1 MSPTHDVIADASPWV
16 RRFAPTIPNGGLVLD
31 LACGAGRH
39 SVLLAS
45 EGHPVLAVDRDISA
59 LGLLEDSS
67 IQAQELDLEGPDWP
81 LLGKQ
86 FSGIVVTNY
95 LYRPFLDELPKM
107 LCEGGVLIYE
117 TFADGNA
124 QFGKPSNP
132 NFLLKPG
139 ELLALAE
146 RSGLKVIAYEDIYL
160 SQPKPAMVQRIC
172 AVKGH
177 LKGCIPLQFGG

>member
-1 MSPTHDVIADASPWV
+1 M
-16 RRFAPTIPNGGLVLD
+16 VLD

-39 SVLLAS
+39 SVLMAS
-45 EGHPVLAVDRDISA
+45 LGHAVLALDRDISMVKPLKSA
-59 LGLLEDSS
+59 L
-67 IQAQELDLEGPDWP
+67 IQVQELELEGPDWP
-81 LLGKQ
+81 LQDQQ

-107 LCEGGVLIYE
+107 LAEGGVLVYE

-124 QFGKPSNP
+124 EFGKPSNP

-139 ELLALAE
+139 ELLAMAE

-160 SQPKPAMVQRIC
+160 DQPKPAMVQRIC
-172 AVKGH
+172 AVKQR
-177 LKGCIPLQFGG
+177 LTGCVPLQFGG

>member
-1 MSPTHDVIADASPWV
+1 LTAHDAIANASPWV
-16 RRFAPTIPNGGLVLD
+16 KRFAAAIPVDGVVLD

-39 SVLLAS
+39 TTLLAS
-45 EGHPVLAVDRDISA
+45 LGHRILAVDQDVSA
-59 LGLLEDSS
+59 IELLKSDA
-67 IQAQELDLEGPDWP
+67 IQIQKLNLEGADWP
-81 LLGKQ
+81 LLDQQ

-107 LCEGGVLIYE
+107 LSQGGILIYE

-124 QFGKPSNP
+124 VFGKPSNP
-132 NFLLKPG
+132 NFLLNPG
-139 ELLALAE
+139 ELLALAL

-160 SQPKPAMVQRIC
+160 DQPKPAMVQRIC

-177 LKGCIPLQFGG
+177 LKGCIPLQFVA